1 MSGAT
6 LRRRGRTVLQTL
18 LLQSLCA
25 ILLVIAGHA
34 SVAAQSQAKRLK
46 KSRSKSEAAPAAD
59 PNLRPKLIPG
69 EVMRY
74 QVEFQTTSDTKRG
87 GAVQDPEG
95 PSHIVI
101 IWDARIRLEVLSGPG
116 DTGASPAAAAS
127 TSSEASAKSAAAA
140 NIVRLRT
147 TYEQSAATVQS
158 DSPDPQADAIV
169 KQYQQLE
176 GHSIEFTLG
185 ADGNVSSVRGLE
197 GIISDQNTLQVAQ
210 QWVAELSA
218 GSSAPLGV
226 VPGTTW
232 SSEQAAD
239 ALPVAGLV
247 WRTDSTYLRD
257 EPCHPASE
265 SPPAFALNRQPD
277 DTCAVILMSL
287 LLTPA
292 RSKGNAMPDE
302 FRRNGLDTQG
312 HWAGSGDSLSYVSQ
326 RTGWVVS
333 ASQSSSQEMDVNIT
347 SALGATV
354 HYGGTL
360 QTHSQISLLPPDLP
374 KAPPQ
379 SPPAR

>member
-1 MSGAT
+1 MIRALVFLGVLLAVAGSASAAPQ
-6 LRRRGRTVLQTL
+6 RRGKA
-18 LLQSLCA
+18 QS
-25 ILLVIAGHA
+25 
-34 SVAAQSQAKRLK
+34 AAQPP
-46 KSRSKSEAAPAAD
+46 SRPD
-59 PNLRPKLIPG
+59 LRPKLVPG
-69 EVMRY
+69 DVMRY
-74 QVEFQTTSDTKRG
+74 QIQFQTTTDTSHGAG
-87 GAVQDPEG
+87 GVVQDPQG
-95 PSHIVI
+95 PSQLVV

-127 TSSEASAKSAAAA
+127 TASEASAKSAAAS

-158 DSPDPQADAIV
+158 DSPDPQSDAIV

-197 GIISDQNTLQVAQ
+197 GIISDQNTLQAAQ
-210 QWVAELSA
+210 QWMTQLSA
-218 GSSAPLGV
+218 GSSAPAGV

-232 SSEQAAD
+232 ISEQAAD

-257 EPCHPASE
+257 ESCHPAPE
-265 SPPAFALNRQPD
+265 SPSGSAANRPD
-277 DTCAVILMSL
+277 DTCAVILQSL

-292 RSKGNAMPDE
+292 RSKGNATPEE
-302 FRRNGLDTQG
+302 FRKNGLETQG

-354 HYGGTL
+354 HYAGTL
-360 QTHSQISLLPPDLP
+360 QTHSQISLLPPDPP